1 MPARKAG
8 GGPAGGRRPS
18 GRGADPGGAG
28 AGWGRGV
35 EGPRGRPWLWRGPPI
50 GATLLLILPMIGL
63 VALPIAGFWALPISF
78 AVAGGIAL
86 VCWFMLFVW
95 WMRFSLAQSLWIS
108 NKRVVER
115 RGLLS
120 RSLNEVLHDHVRNI
134 QVKQSFVQRVF
145 GIGSVGISSA
155 GQDGIEIF
163 MKNLPNPDD
172 IKRTID
178 LYRPL

>member
-1 MPARKAG
+1 MPENDAASPQTTPPKPMDRAEAAG
-8 GGPAGGRRPS
+8 LPPDSGPEVEVIRVRPS
-18 GRGADPGGAG
+18 
-28 AGWGRGV
+28 
-35 EGPRGRPWLWRGPPI
+35 LWRGHPF
-50 GATLLLILPMIGL
+50 GATLLLVVPIVGL
-63 VALPIAGFWALPISF
+63 IALPIAGFFALPLSF
-78 AVAGGIAL
+78 AVAGAFAL
-86 VCWFMLFVW
+86 VCWFMLFIW
-95 WMRFSLAQSLWIS
+95 WLRFSVAQSLWIS

-134 QVKQSFVQRVF
+134 QVKQSFIQRVF

>member
-1 MPARKAG
+1 MPENNAAIPSPPKPMDRAEAAG
-8 GGPAGGRRPS
+8 LPPDSGPEVEVIRIRPS
-18 GRGADPGGAG
+18 
-28 AGWGRGV
+28 
-35 EGPRGRPWLWRGPPI
+35 LWRGHPFLS
-50 GATLLLILPMIGL
+50 TLLLVGPIAGL
-63 VALPIAGFWALPISF
+63 IALPILGFWALPVSF

-86 VCWFMLFVW
+86 VCWFVLFVW
-95 WMRFSLAQSLWIS
+95 WLRYSVAQSLWIS

-145 GIGSVGISSA
+145 GIGSIGISSA
-155 GQDGIEIF
+155 GQDGIEIS

>member
-1 MPARKAG
+1 MPEHEPQTDAPAKPMDRAEAAG
-8 GGPAGGRRPS
+8 LPPDSGPEVEVIRIRPS
-18 GRGADPGGAG
+18 
-28 AGWGRGV
+28 
-35 EGPRGRPWLWRGPPI
+35 LWRGHPFS
-50 GATLLLILPMIGL
+50 ATLLLLLPIAAL
-63 VALPIAGFWALPISF
+63 IVLPIAGVVFFPLSVAI
-78 AVAGGIAL
+78 AGGVAL
-86 VCWFMLFVW
+86 LCWLTLVIW
-95 WMRFSLAQSLWIS
+95 WLRFSVAQSLWIS

-120 RSLNEVLHDHVRNI
+120 RSINEVLHDHVRNI
-134 QVKQSFVQRVF
+134 QVKQTFIQRLF

-163 MKNLPNPDD
+163 MKNLPDPDD